1 MVHGLTEQG
10 DRFGTQI
17 VIVAKPG
24 SFRNRPVL
32 NILKACTHPLN
43 TSIPVLVARDDLLRD
58 RDDGTFRGD
67 MGNLRHRLRIVWRER
82 ERRPARL
89 SGWSKPATGTAET
102 RCDRDLI
109 RSKTGYV

>member
-1 MVHGLTEQG
+1 MVHSLTEQG

-24 SFRNRPVL
+24 PFRNRPAL

-89 SGWSKPATGTAET
+89 SGWSKPGPGSAWT
-102 RCDRDLI
+102 RWDRGRF
-109 RSKTGYV
+109 RSQ